1 MGRLIINTELITLN
15 KYINIERGNKFGAAA
30 IKKKLTNKVSFLAT
44 EAKFKIEPNVKHDI
58 VLTWFKPNNRSDHD
72 NISFA
77 VKFVLDGLIK
87 AGILQDDSPKYIGSI
102 IHHFE
107 LDRTKSYI
115 TCEIEF
121 IPSLPLIN

>member
-1 MGRLIINTELITLN
+1 MARLILNTEFITLN
-15 KYINIERGNKFGAAA
+15 KYINIERGNKFAAA
-30 IKKKLTNKVSFLAT
+30 NIKKKLTNKVSFLAKT
-44 EAKFKIEPNVKHDI
+44 VNFKIESNVKHDI

-87 AGILQDDSPKYIGSI
+87 AGILQNDSPKYIGSI

-107 LDRTKSYI
+107 VDKTRSYI
-115 TCEIEF
+115 SCEIEF
-121 IPSLPLIN
+121 IPSLKLNR